1 MPHPSEHSGA
11 SRPLEA
17 GEAEELAE
25 TMRAFGS
32 ASRLRLLVALVDGER
47 TVEDLARTAGLEMS
61 ATSHQLRI
69 LRSLRLVRVRRQ
81 GRHAFY
87 ALHDDHVGDLLA
99 AVRHHREHIH
109 PAAPVALPAGAGER
123 RGRGE
128 AARDEIT
135 DGRA

>member
-1 MPHPSEHSGA
+1 MPHPSEHSSA

-17 GEAEELAE
+17 HEAEELAE

-47 TVEDLARTAGLEMS
+47 TVEQLAGAAGLEMS

-81 GRHAFY
+81 GRHAYY
-87 ALHDDHVGDLLA
+87 ALHDSHVADLLV
-99 AVRHHREHIH
+99 AVRHHREHVH
-109 PAAPVALPAGAGER
+109 PAAPVELPAAEQ
-123 RGRGE
+123 
-128 AARDEIT
+128 ADPA
-135 DGRA
+135 

>member
-1 MPHPSEHSGA
+1 MPHPSEHSTA
-11 SRPLEA
+11 SRPLDDQ
-17 GEAEELAE
+17 EAEELAD

-32 ASRLRLLVALVDGER
+32 ASRVRLLVALVGGER

-87 ALHDDHVGDLLA
+87 ALHDHHVADLLA
-99 AVRHHREHIH
+99 AVRHHREHVH
-109 PAAPVALPAGAGER
+109 PAAPVGLPADVP
-123 RGRGE
+123 
-128 AARDEIT
+128 AAAQEKP
-135 DGRA
+135 A